1 MLHSYL
7 KGAKLHALLSC
18 PDCPPTIQECKILL
32 DQIYH
37 THTHDHALLLD
48 LHDIDSFN
56 NVRVPE
62 IWNVTYVPQDLQEL
76 IHQHKAVLC
85 THVKTMGGVV
95 YSQCST
101 HLGNS
106 QIFFY
111 PNGNQALPAVPGL
124 TPHCSVETADPFA
137 AYPHFP
143 AKMYSSTLEAKL
155 ECVKM
160 SWVISHH
167 AQWAVPKDA
176 VVVLSLCQR
185 DLPTI
190 LCICITVL

>member
-7 KGAKLHALLSC
+7 KGAKLCAWLSH

-37 THTHDHALLLD
+37 THMHDHALPLN
-48 LHDIDSFN
+48 LHDLDSFD

-62 IWNVTYVPQDLQEL
+62 TWNATY
-76 IHQHKAVLC
+76 
-85 THVKTMGGVV
+85 TTGGVF

-101 HLGNS
+101 HLRNS

-111 PNGNQALPAVPGL
+111 PNGNQASPAVPGCL
-124 TPHCSVETADPFA
+124 LHFAVWRQCALVKNTADPFA
-137 AYPHFP
+137 AYPHFLV
-143 AKMYSSTLEAKL
+143 KMYSSTLKAKL

-160 SWVISHH
+160 SWAISHH
-167 AQWAVPKDA
+167 A
-176 VVVLSLCQR
+176 
-185 DLPTI
+185 
-190 LCICITVL
+190 